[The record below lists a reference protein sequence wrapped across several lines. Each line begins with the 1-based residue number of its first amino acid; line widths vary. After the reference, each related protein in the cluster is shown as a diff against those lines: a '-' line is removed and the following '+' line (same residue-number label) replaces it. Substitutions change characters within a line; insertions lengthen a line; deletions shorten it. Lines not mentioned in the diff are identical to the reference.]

1 MDANVRRTRKH
12 DPRQSGQVLV
22 FFILIMVTCLLIA
35 LVAVTVGQV
44 LVRRHQAQLVVDAAA
59 FAGASAQAEG
69 LNTIANLNSLSLFTL
84 NAIQVSVLAPYFDN
98 DSTTW
103 IRLGSGTASL
113 AINNWVQDTLEGY
126 QEIFGF
132 YDGLIDLANCAYASR
147 ALAQLAARDVVDE
160 NFGDGRIFV
169 EDDLGSQGLAD
180 PLEWA
185 EANLVE
191 LTDPEEYA
199 IGPHYYLPYPAN
211 SIASQIPFG
220 AIYAYGIYLGTID
233 SFIFLQKWAS
243 PNTYEL
249 GRFYDNEEGDD
260 VRFAYY
266 LTVSQSPVIFG
277 KSFFDDIPPITVAA
291 AAKPYGGYLGDKFE
305 DGNILGGGWT
315 KSMPWPFDDLSWLPI
330 GKFTREE
337 DGKEI
342 SATYKAKFVPLTTGE
357 AAGVMIQNPSFEDAD
372 RWVTILH

>member
-1 MDANVRRTRKH
+1 MVAESRPRSRRR

-59 FAGASAQAEG
+59 FAGASKQAEG

-84 NAIQVSVLAPYFDN
+84 NAIQVSVLAPFIDN
-98 DSTTW
+98 DTTTYM
-103 IRLGSGTASL
+103 RLGTSAGSL
-113 AINNWVQDTLEGY
+113 AINDWAGDTLEDY
-126 QEIFGF
+126 SEIFDF
-132 YDGLIDLANCAYASR
+132 YDDLIDIANCAYSSR

-169 EDDLGSQGLAD
+169 EDDLDGQGLAD
-180 PLEWA
+180 PQEWLESD
-185 EANLVE
+185 LVK

-199 IGPHYYLPYPAN
+199 IGPHWYLPWPAN
-211 SIASQIPFG
+211 AIASQIPFG

-233 SFIFLQKWAS
+233 PAIFVWRWAD
-243 PNTYEL
+243 PIEYEL

-266 LTVSQSPVIFG
+266 LTVSQAPVIFG
-277 KSFFDDIPPITVAA
+277 SNFFEDIPPVTVVA
-291 AAKPYGGYLGDKFE
+291 AAKPYGGYLGDEFYN
-305 DGNILGGGWT
+305 GNLLMGGWT
-315 KSMPWPFDDLSWLPI
+315 KGMPWPFDDLSWIPW
-330 GKFTREE
+330 GKFNSQQ

-342 SATYKAKFVPLTTGE
+342 SPTYKAKFVPLTTAE
-357 AAGVMIQNPSFEDAD
+357 KAGALLQTSFEDPG
-372 RWVTILH
+372 RWITVLH